1 MKKFVIG
8 DIHGG
13 YKALLQCLERSGFN
27 NDEDQLI
34 SLGDLTDGWPESFEV
49 VEKMMTIKNLIHT
62 YGNHDLWSHQWLKF
76 GGTPKIWTSQ
86 GGQATIDS
94 YTKKENWNKKIT
106 NNHIKFFNKSVDYHI
121 DNNRAFVHGGFC
133 KDVSMQAQFQ
143 NILIWDR
150 TLIEAA
156 YMSHRRKQ
164 QPKKPY
170 GGFDEIFIGHTTTT
184 RWGFYEPVKLCN
196 VWCMDQ
202 GGGYEGKLS
211 IMDIDTHEFWQSDK
225 VEELYPGYHGRN
237 K

>member
-13 YKALLQCLERSGFN
+13 YKALVQCLERSGFN

-49 VEKMMTIKNLIHT
+49 VEKLMTIKNLIHT
-62 YGNHDLWSHQWLKF
+62 MGNHDIWHYEWLKY
-76 GGTPKIWTSQ
+76 GSTPSIWTSQ

-94 YTKKENWNKKIT
+94 YVKNWDKNMLDK
-106 NNHIKFFNKSVDYHI
+106 HRHFFDKAVDYHI
-121 DNNRAFVHGGFC
+121 DNNRAFVHGGFF
-133 KDVSMQAQFQ
+133 KGASMESQSRYTLA
-143 NILIWDR
+143 WDR
-150 TLIEAA
+150 TLIEDA
-156 YMSHRRKQ
+156 YMSHRAKQ
-164 QPKKPY
+164 EPKKPY
-170 GGFDEIFIGHTTTT
+170 GGFDEIFIGHSTTI
-184 RWGFYEPVKLCN
+184 RMNFYEPVKLCN

-225 VEELYPGYHGRN
+225 VEDLYPGHHGRN
-237 K
+237 